1 MDEHGEREPAPRRS
15 PLRRVGK
22 LLLTLTLVA
31 LAFAGLA
38 AGALVVLSDRLAGQV
53 ERFPD
58 VFTELDPKQR
68 PPQTPMTT
76 FLLVGTDTRAA
87 QPTTGA
93 AASGTQ
99 SAPGSQR
106 SDVVML
112 AQVSEDGSRAGV
124 ISLPRD
130 SWVDVPGHGTT
141 KLNAAYAFGG
151 PGLLVHTVESLTKI
165 RVDHFAVIDFSGF
178 QALTDAVGGID
189 VNVAAPATSEG
200 FRFHAG
206 PNHLDGAA
214 ALAYVRQRKGLPGGD
229 LTRVQRHQS
238 ALRALLE
245 AAVSGGMLSDPLRTY
260 RFLDTLTNWV
270 SVDDTLTNSSL
281 RSLALDLRSL
291 RPANITFLTAPVSG
305 LGQENGQSVVYLD
318 AQRSPRLWRAL
329 AEGNLAHYVRQFPD
343 SRLGSST
350 R

>member
-1 MDEHGEREPAPRRS
+1 MDEHGEQETTRQRS
-15 PLRRVGK
+15 PLRRAGK
-22 LLLTLTLVA
+22 LLLTLTLIA

-38 AGALVVLSDRLAGQV
+38 AGAVVVLSDRLAGQV
-53 ERFPD
+53 ERFPG
-58 VFTELDPKQR
+58 VFSELDPEQR
-68 PPQTPMTT
+68 PPQTPMMT
-76 FLLVGTDTRAA
+76 FLLVGTDSRAG

-93 AASGTQ
+93 AAPGTEFT
-99 SAPGSQR
+99 PGSQR

-112 AQVSEDGSRAGV
+112 AQVSADGSHAGV
-124 ISLPRD
+124 VSLPRD

-141 KLNAAYAFGG
+141 KLNAAYSLGG

-178 QALTDAVGGID
+178 RALTDAVGGIN
-189 VNVAAPATSEG
+189 VNVASPATTEG

-206 PNHLDGAA
+206 PNHLDGPA
-214 ALAYVRQRKGLPGGD
+214 ALAYVRQRKNLPGGD
-229 LTRVQRHQS
+229 LTRVQRQQS

-245 AAVSGGMLSDPLRTY
+245 SAVSGGMLSDPLRTY
-260 RFLDTLTNWV
+260 RFLDTLTHWV
-270 SVDDTLTNSSL
+270 SVDDTLTNSAL

-291 RPANITFLTAPVSG
+291 RPGNITFLTAPVSG
-305 LGQENGQSVVYLD
+305 LGQEDGQSVVYLD
-318 AQRSPRLWRAL
+318 SRRAPRLWRAL
-329 AEGNLAHYVRQFPD
+329 AAGNLEHYVRQFPD